1 MRICDCGILAYAGNQ
16 LGEEAGKAL
25 AEALKE
31 NRTVLHLDLGGEQGL

>member
-1 MRICDCGILAYAGNQ
+1 MRMCDCGILVYAGNK

-31 NRTVLHLDLGGEQGL
+31 NSTVQHLDLGGEQGL

>member
-1 MRICDCGILAYAGNQ
+1 MGMCDCCIVVYAGNE

-31 NRTVLHLDLGGEQGL
+31 NSTVQHLNLSGEQGL